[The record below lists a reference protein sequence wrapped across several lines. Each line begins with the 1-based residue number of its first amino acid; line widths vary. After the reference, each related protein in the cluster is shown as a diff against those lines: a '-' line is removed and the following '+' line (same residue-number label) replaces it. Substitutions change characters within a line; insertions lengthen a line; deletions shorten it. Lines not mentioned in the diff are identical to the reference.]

1 MRTLTEDIK
10 QHDIRINGFMNS
22 KSDDSLVIT
31 CRPFEWLENKYE
43 NADRKTYAVPYTTHQ
58 HLIPLEEYKNES
70 NKYKK
75 VFYYRLPQQHTSKNS
90 DKRLINVLIVEK
102 ESDTE
107 LTISFIDAYTRYHA
121 IHQCI
126 LKNGIY
132 EVV

>member
-1 MRTLTEDIK
+1 MHTLTEDIE

-90 DKRLINVLIVEK
+90 DKRLINVLIVELK
-102 ESDTE
+102 E
-107 LTISFIDAYTRYHA
+107 
-121 IHQCI
+121 Q
-126 LKNGIY
+126 
-132 EVV
+132 